1 MSEKSTR
8 RRSPA
13 SNRSEKTDRRRFDA
27 QTDADIAAAVEA
39 DPDAAPLLSPA
50 WIEKAKL
57 VAPQEKQLIS
67 IRLDKDVLEYFRRRP
82 RYQSRI
88 NAILRTFMEHEKR
101 ERR

>member
-13 SNRSEKTDRRRFDA
+13 PNRSAKADWRRFDA
-27 QTDADIAAAVEA
+27 RTDADIAAAIGA
-39 DPDAAPLLSPA
+39 DSDAAPPLSPA
-50 WIEKAKL
+50 WIAKAKL

-67 IRLDKDVLEYFRRRP
+67 IRLDKDVLEYFRERP

-88 NAILRTFMEHEKR
+88 NAILRTVMEHEKG
-101 ERR
+101 ERS